1 MAAIAAIMAFLPA
14 TPATFV
20 WCSLA
25 YAFATGLCYAA
36 FSCFVLDAIGAG
48 NAATKYNALASLS
61 NTPIWYMGLVL
72 AAVEER
78 FGPRDMLLAESGF
91 GVLGI
96 LVFAAFAGAW
106 RERPAGIQPG

>member
-1 MAAIAAIMAFLPA
+1 
-14 TPATFV
+14 
-20 WCSLA
+20 
-25 YAFATGLCYAA
+25 
-36 FSCFVLDAIGAG
+36 
-48 NAATKYNALASLS
+48 
-61 NTPIWYMGLVL
+61 MGLVL

-91 GVLGI
+91 GILGI